1 MILCC
6 SLQLMLMLAS
16 VSNFFCF
23 CKFSSCVIYFKSL
36 AHKLLWASVHPVS
49 HVYVAHVGCTLREG
63 QSLSFTS
70 HYGGGIILKAS
81 LKWLHEVNP
90 KSVTVTGSRSSSMLG
105 DQSWLFVL
113 FYFLSLPRSSPE
125 LLRLSFSRLLLPHSW
140 GRFAVNITFIFM
152 REAQIPSGWSSVSS
166 LPSNPF

>member
-16 VSNFFCF
+16 GSNFFCF

-49 HVYVAHVGCTLREG
+49 HVYVAHVGCSFREG

-113 FYFLSLPRSSPE
+113 FYFLSLPPSPPE
-125 LLRLSFSRLLLPHSW
+125 LLRLF
-140 GRFAVNITFIFM
+140 
-152 REAQIPSGWSSVSS
+152 
-166 LPSNPF
+166 LPSTPPSLLGEICRQYHIYIHAWSTDPLWVVLSQQSSF

>member
-1 MILCC
+1 
-6 SLQLMLMLAS
+6 MLAS
-16 VSNFFCF
+16 GSNFFCF

-49 HVYVAHVGCTLREG
+49 HVYVAHVGCSLREG

-90 KSVTVTGSRSSSMLG
+90 KSVTVTESRSSSCWETSPG
-105 DQSWLFVL
+105 FL
-113 FYFLSLPRSSPE
+113 FYFIFYLY
-125 LLRLSFSRLLLPHSW
+125 LRLLPSCSV
-140 GRFAVNITFIFM
+140 FLSAVY
-152 REAQIPSGWSSVSS
+152 SS
-166 LPSNPF
+166 LTPGGDLPSISHLYSCVKHRSPLGGPQSAVFLLILFKVTPLTS